1 MKNAISSGLRQA
13 LTVKCAASAFGIFL
27 LIFLG
32 SSELLIQTFQQPGL
46 LPEGFNNTFFDSALS
61 QKAVVSFLPVLAVL
75 PFSASYVEDLK
86 GKFARFFLIRCSYMD
101 YSLSR
106 ILVAFLSG
114 GGAVALGA
122 LMAWGSTA
130 LFFLPMQLAGDTDPD
145 IVTSILSKLL
155 LLFCNGGLWSVVG
168 VAMST
173 LMESKYIAYASPFVA
188 YYLLV
193 ILCERYFPKAF
204 LLYPPSWM
212 NPKPWPFGVWGGTV
226 FLLELAIAF
235 SILFILRSGRR
246 LREL

>member
-1 MKNAISSGLRQA
+1 MKNAISSGLHQA
-13 LTVKCAASAFGIFL
+13 LTVKWVASTFGIFL

-32 SSELLIQTFQQPGL
+32 SSEMLIQTFQQPEL
-46 LPEGFNNTFFDSALS
+46 LPQGFNNTFFDSALS
-61 QKAVVSFLPVLAVL
+61 QETVVSFLPVLAVL

-101 YSLSR
+101 YSISR

-130 LFFLPMQLAGDTDPD
+130 LFFLPRQLAGEPDPD
-145 IVTSILSKLL
+145 IVVSILGKLL

-168 VAMST
+168 VTMST
-173 LMESKYIAYASPFVA
+173 FMESKYISYASPFVT

-204 LLYPPSWM
+204 LLYPPSWID
-212 NPKPWPFGVWGGTV
+212 PKPWPFGVWGAAV
-226 FLLELAIAF
+226 FLLELAITF